1 MAIETFKNA
10 KDYLLIGLMA
20 MVVKIG
26 WDIRDKVEQL
36 HDDSIEKTYEISN
49 VKGGIERHEKKNHE
63 QDERLTRIEAI
74 LHDND
79 VRPKRTQTADK
90 EN

>member
-36 HDDSIEKTYEISN
+36 HDDSIEKTYEISS
-49 VKGGIERHEKKNHE
+49 VKGSIERHEKRNNE
-63 QDERLTRIEAI
+63 QDRRLTRMEAI
-74 LHDND
+74 LNDNHLYQKKM
-79 VRPKRTQTADK
+79 VLEGAD
-90 EN
+90 